1 MSYIKKVAIK
11 NYRFFKEMHEFN
23 LAPIT
28 ILTGPNNSGKS
39 SFSKFLQYVSFSSKN
54 NGLLK
59 LEENNP
65 FFANWESVIP
75 YNTDDRNVTFYLG
88 SYKFCNEELDVYIT
102 INNQCVSKIEIINHN
117 ESIVTA
123 SYTDKSQNNIQ
134 VEINLKFL
142 IEKLKEAKKKEQN
155 PNVFHEKLGELK
167 KKKIDINTLTFN
179 PIEDFENRKSVQTF
193 FYNSL
198 PSTKNFELK
207 EEIDLSI
214 FENLIHEVFLQ
225 KNVITPKFLNFNL
238 PVDIYSPESWKEF
251 HIINA
256 FNNIESQ
263 IKKELKNEKLKYFDE
278 NEYNL
283 AKEINPNIKIFKEPF
298 EDYIKYF
305 FEESKNMISKLSSN
319 YPSINKLRTDYYFK
333 DKIVPKTK
341 LPGFEKIYKNYNQ
354 AGSPIKKFVN
364 SQIKNLEIADSLE
377 IREVENVA
385 YVFELIK
392 DGQPYSFADIGSGY
406 SQIISIILSLAEVSF
421 DSIYTEAN
429 SPFYINKV
437 VLIEEPEVT
446 LHPNLQSKIADIIA
460 KAVNTFSIQFIIET
474 HSEYLIRKL
483 QFLVAQKNLQPK
495 DIVLYYFYGQKERET
510 EGTAVNKIKIKSDGI
525 LSDPFGKGFFDEAT
539 NLQLDLIKINSIQA
553 N

>member
-102 INNQCVSKIEIINHN
+102 INNQCVSKIEILNHN

-134 VEINLKFL
+134 VEIKLKFL
-142 IEKLKEAKKKEQN
+142 IEKLKGAKKKETIY
-155 PNVFHEKLGELK
+155 KRLKELK

-179 PIEDFENRKSVQTF
+179 PIEDFQNRKSVQTF
-193 FYNSL
+193 FYNSI

-207 EEIDLSI
+207 EEIGLSI
-214 FENLIHEVFLQ
+214 FENVIHE
-225 KNVITPKFLNFNL
+225 KFLYDNVKTPEKVSLNL
-238 PVDIYSPESWKEF
+238 KENSDYSESWDETNIF
-251 HIINA
+251 ARINQFKFEEILLIA
-256 FNNIESQ
+256 LAE
-263 IKKELKNEKLKYFDE
+263 EKLNYINIDYL
-278 NEYNL
+278 NTSL
-283 AKEINPNIKIFKEPF
+283 EINPNIKIFKEPF

-305 FEESKNMISKLSSN
+305 FEETKNMISKLSSN
-319 YPSINKLRTDYYFK
+319 YPSITKLRTDYYFK

-341 LPGFEKIYKNYNQ
+341 LPGFEKIYTNYNQ
-354 AGSPIKKFVN
+354 TNSPIKKFVN

-446 LHPNLQSKIADIIA
+446 LHPNLQSKIADVIA
-460 KAVNTFSIQFIIET
+460 EAVNTFSIQFIIET

-525 LSDPFGKGFFDEAT
+525 LSDPFGKGFYDEAT